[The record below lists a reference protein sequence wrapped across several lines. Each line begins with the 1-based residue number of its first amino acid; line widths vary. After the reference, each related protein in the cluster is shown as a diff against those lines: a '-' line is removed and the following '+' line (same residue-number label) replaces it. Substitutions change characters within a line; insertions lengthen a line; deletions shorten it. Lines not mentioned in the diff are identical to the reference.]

1 MDPIEQLVDEV
12 IAAYQDRRVRL
23 WLANFADLPD
33 AFDEWGGVVRLSAE
47 EHVCRWCP
55 TREALL
61 ARVRTRFADDGADA
75 ATFEEVSRELLPAAQ
90 DALVSNLAARQ
101 VPRRVAEQARHVLL
115 AAPPPQQWKM

>member
-1 MDPIEQLVDEV
+1 MDRIEQLVDDV

-47 EHVCRWCP
+47 DHLGRWAP

-61 ARVRTRFADDGADA
+61 ARVRGRLGDDGAA
-75 ATFEEVSRELLPAAQ
+75 ITFEDVSRELLPAAQ
-90 DALVSNLAARQ
+90 DALVTSLAARQ

-115 AAPPPQQWKM
+115 AAPPPLQWKM